1 MRPLHSITVT
11 RCSGE
16 PRALTKPDFSSGR
29 RLHAGCLM
37 AGSLMNNHLVKECK
51 SSRLQ
56 KCLSEPIGFQGF
68 ILYYYMTWVCSR
80 SNACSDW
87 LILGHYSPVMPTGRL
102 RACKS
107 QAKSHIINN
116 LLTSNVRS
124 LRKNLKPRPCRID
137 LAIAR
142 SIRQS
147 LGPRFSRKDLTLG

>member
-1 MRPLHSITVT
+1 MTVAADT
-11 RCSGE
+11 V
-16 PRALTKPDFSSGR
+16 ALTIIFEG
-29 RLHAGCLM
+29 LLFMC
-37 AGSLMNNHLVKECK
+37 
-51 SSRLQ
+51 
-56 KCLSEPIGFQGF
+56 I
-68 ILYYYMTWVCSR
+68 YYMTWVCSR

-124 LRKNLKPRPCRID
+124 LRENLSRENLKPRQD
-137 LAIAR
+137 
-142 SIRQS
+142 

>member
-1 MRPLHSITVT
+1 MTLGVCLVT
-11 RCSGE
+11 RKHI
-16 PRALTKPDFSSGR
+16 AT
-29 RLHAGCLM
+29 
-37 AGSLMNNHLVKECK
+37 SLGPFPKWNTSTPARNQRYYANKRNGTNNY
-51 SSRLQ
+51 
-56 KCLSEPIGFQGF
+56 I
-68 ILYYYMTWVCSR
+68 YYMIWVCSR

-124 LRKNLKPRPCRID
+124 LQENLKPRPCRI
-137 LAIAR
+137 IAR
-142 SIRQS
+142 SIRQG